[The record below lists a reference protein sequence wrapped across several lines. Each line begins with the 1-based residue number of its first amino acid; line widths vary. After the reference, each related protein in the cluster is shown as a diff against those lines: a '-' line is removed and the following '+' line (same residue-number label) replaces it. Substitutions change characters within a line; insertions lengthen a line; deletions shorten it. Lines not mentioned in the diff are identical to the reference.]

1 MNHPRRIDF
10 LRLALAGA
18 ALTMWFSLGVAR
30 AQDTTTTSTTAGHPT
45 VTTEVKS
52 ATVVYVS
59 GNELVARTDDGTI
72 KHFVVPNDKTVT
84 VDGKQLTVHDLQPGM
99 RLTRTITTSSTPKT
113 VQTVRTIKG
122 KVWYVNPPHNL
133 ILSLPEG
140 NKQYTVPDGTMFE
153 VDGQKQS
160 IFHVKKGMLISATII
175 RDSPEVEVTS
185 NRAVSGEAAPAP
197 PPPPP
202 TPAVQGVLLIEEV
215 APAPQQVAQAT
226 LPKTGSPIPLIGFL
240 GLLFIGASVG
250 LRKIRT

>member
-18 ALTMWFSLGVAR
+18 ALSMWFSLGLAR
-30 AQDTTTTSTTAGHPT
+30 AQDTTTSSTTAGHPT

-113 VQTVRTIKG
+113 VQTVRTIKV
-122 KVWYVNPPHNL
+122 KVCGRLTPSAQL
-133 ILSLPEG
+133 DPEPSG
-140 NKQYTVPDGTMFE
+140 RQ
-153 VDGQKQS
+153 Q
-160 IFHVKKGMLISATII
+160 
-175 RDSPEVEVTS
+175 
-185 NRAVSGEAAPAP
+185 AVH
-197 PPPPP
+197 
-202 TPAVQGVLLIEEV
+202 
-215 APAPQQVAQAT
+215 
-226 LPKTGSPIPLIGFL
+226 
-240 GLLFIGASVG
+240 GARWDDV
-250 LRKIRT
+250 